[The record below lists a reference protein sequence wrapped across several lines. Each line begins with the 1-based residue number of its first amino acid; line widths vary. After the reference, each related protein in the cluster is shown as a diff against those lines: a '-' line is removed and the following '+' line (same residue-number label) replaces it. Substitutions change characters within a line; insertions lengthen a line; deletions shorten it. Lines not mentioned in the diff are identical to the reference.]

1 MPVHPRHPY
10 AGQLVFTAFS
20 GSHQDAI
27 KKCLAKRADEDPWEV
42 AYLPIDP
49 ADLRRSYQEVIRI
62 NSQSGKGGVAYVL
75 EQHAGFQ
82 LPRWLQI
89 DFSGVVQK
97 YAESSETEVEGSR
110 IVQLFEQ
117 HYLGQRSPYELTGY
131 QVTRENDEDR
141 LKATLRDAG
150 KTAVLQG
157 KGSGVV
163 GAFVAALEQHTG
175 KRLVLVEYSEH
186 TLSSSA
192 GAGADAVTYVQINVD
207 GNRYC
212 GVGRS
217 SDIVEASLRA
227 ILSAVNQQAS
237 IAPGI
242 AA

>member
-1 MPVHPRHPY
+1 MPRR
-10 AGQLVFTAFS
+10 ASSS
-20 GSHQDAI
+20 GASRGT
-27 KKCLAKRADEDPWEV
+27 LP
-42 AYLPIDP
+42 YLPIDP
-49 ADLRRSYQEVIRI
+49 ADIGRSYQEVIRI

-75 EQHAGFQ
+75 EQQSGFQ

-97 YAESSETEVEGSR
+97 YAESTETEVEAAH
-110 IVQLFEQ
+110 IVELFEQ
-117 HYLGQRSPYELTGY
+117 HYLGQRSPYILTGY

-141 LKATLRDAG
+141 LRATLRDSG

-157 KGSGVV
+157 RGSGVV

-227 ILSAVNQQAS
+227 ILSAVNQQACV
-237 IAPGI
+237 APGI